1 MTLQKNCYQIA
12 IFFLFKHFFLFLG
25 TCVFYCW
32 ILQRICALFFA
43 VVFCLFCYLWSSR
56 LAFLGVNKSQIIFSH
71 KKCHISWCIQFQFH
85 CQFFSHLGFLSFTII
100 SFFPFW
106 LLCKDPTLNL
116 SSRNGALHNF
126 LLNLMVVRM
135 YFNRQ
140 PLDLGIMWIQFNYE
154 NWLSIISIN
163 FDTYQNV

>member
-12 IFFLFKHFFLFLG
+12 IFFCSSIFFCFWEH
-25 TCVFYCW
+25 VSFIAEYCKEFA
-32 ILQRICALFFA
+32 RYFA

-71 KKCHISWCIQFQFH
+71 KKCHISWSIQFQFH

-100 SFFPFW
+100 SFFPFL

-126 LLNLMVVRM
+126 LLNLMVVKM

>member
-71 KKCHISWCIQFQFH
+71 KKCHISWCIQFQFNAI
-85 CQFFSHLGFLSFTII
+85 FSPLEFLSFTII
-100 SFFPFW
+100 SFLPFL

-116 SSRNGALHNF
+116 SSRNGRNGALHNF

-135 YFNRQ
+135 YFTRHN
-140 PLDLGIMWIQFNYE
+140 QFNYV
-154 NWLSIISIN
+154 NWLYMISIN
-163 FDTYQNV
+163 LNTYQNV